1 VEAIAMISPSRGHKS
16 NNPHTA
22 CHLGLHDW
30 TQVRSDDSRTYYACR
45 FCDHIKA
52 ANEPWWD
59 FASQAGV
66 GLH

>member
-1 VEAIAMISPSRGHKS
+1 MISMSRDHKTDH
-16 NNPHTA
+16 PHA
-22 CHLGLHDW
+22 GCHLGLHDW
-30 TQVRSDDSRTYYACR
+30 MPVQRDDGRTYYACR

-52 ANEPWWD
+52 GNEPWWE